1 MLSGYTA
8 QMRHDW
14 LNISVIWLARF
25 FNQSISWKLT
35 WLLPSCSKKNYFNQ
49 KIFLRFNFL
58 VLILNSIF
66 QLEEIKSKD
75 RAIGSLEKKLNQ
87 QDAKIRQQEEKVIIF
102 TISISFLLKN
112 KNKTNRNK
120 RILF

>member
-1 MLSGYTA
+1 M
-8 QMRHDW
+8 
-14 LNISVIWLARF
+14 
-25 FNQSISWKLT
+25 
-35 WLLPSCSKKNYFNQ
+35 
-49 KIFLRFNFL
+49 

-102 TISISFLLKN
+102 TISIRFLLKN